1 MGPAVGNCAVD
12 KTEMH
17 QILPGSAY
25 LRAKAFSFSHFNPPV
40 GRLGVHKELGRDW
53 IAGIADPS

>member
-40 GRLGVHKELGRDW
+40 GRLGGAQR
-53 IAGIADPS
+53 AGKGLDSWDS